1 MFNCTEYVQQYVQ
14 NMVNSYM
21 PCSIYVQKYAQQ
33 YGHMFN
39 WTEMCSIVQNSF
51 NNMFGICVEQRCVE

>member
-21 PCSIYVQKYAQQ
+21 PCSIYVQQYAQQ
-33 YGHMFN
+33 YDHMFN
-39 WTEMCSIVQNSF
+39 WTE
-51 NNMFGICVEQRCVE
+51 